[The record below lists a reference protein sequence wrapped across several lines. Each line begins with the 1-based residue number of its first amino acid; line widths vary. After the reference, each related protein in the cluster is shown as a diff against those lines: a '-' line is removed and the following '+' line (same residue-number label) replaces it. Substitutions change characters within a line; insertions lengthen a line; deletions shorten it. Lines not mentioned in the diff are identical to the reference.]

1 MEILQ
6 TKTDVGQIRNQNEDV
21 VLALRHHKNKKIK
34 LLLAADGM
42 GGREKGE
49 VAAAYVATRIEKW
62 FQKKDSRTLNNT
74 KKVEQLLTK
83 YVKTINTQL
92 IKKYGEDHLGTTLI
106 IALINKKE
114 TLFLNVGDSRGYIYK
129 KRKLIQV
136 SEDDSDVW
144 MYYKYG
150 SVKKEHLR
158 FFSNNSIVSA
168 CIGICKELCTITTT
182 IIPNDYEM
190 IFVLTDG
197 VTDNIMDK
205 KIKKIIRKTPKE
217 YILSSLVN
225 EAVYVDQKFHIPFR
239 LKRKFT
245 ANFVIPFPGRDNA
258 SGAIFIKENKK

>member
-6 TKTDVGQIRNQNEDV
+6 TKTDVGQIRDQNEDV
-21 VLALRHHKNKKIK
+21 VLALKHPKNKNIK

-42 GGREKGE
+42 GGRDKGE

-62 FQKKDSRTLNNT
+62 FKNKDIKTLNNT
-74 KKVEQLLTK
+74 KKVEKLLSR
-83 YVKTINTQL
+83 YVKTINAQL

-106 IALINKKE
+106 LVLINKKE
-114 TLFLNVGDSRGYIYK
+114 TLFLNIGDSRAYIYK

-150 SVKKEHLR
+150 KVKKDYLR
-158 FFSNNSIVSA
+158 FFSNNSIVNA

-182 IIPNDYEM
+182 IINNEYDM
-190 IFVLTDG
+190 VLVLTDG

-217 YILSSLVN
+217 YILSSLIN
-225 EAVYVDQKFHIPFR
+225 EAVYVDQKFRIPFF
-239 LKRKFT
+239 LKRKYT

-258 SGAIFIKENKK
+258 SGAIYIKEYKK